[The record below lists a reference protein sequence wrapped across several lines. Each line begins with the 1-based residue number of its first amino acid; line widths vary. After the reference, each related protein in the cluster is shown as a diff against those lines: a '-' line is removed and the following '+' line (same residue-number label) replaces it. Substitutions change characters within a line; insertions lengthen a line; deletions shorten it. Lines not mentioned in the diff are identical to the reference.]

1 MSFWNLPAE
10 AGPSRSP
17 HLPYKAF
24 PQQDPTSPTK
34 IPVNSSTPL
43 VSASKHDSHVPTFL
57 VRSAT
62 EHDLYHAEQK
72 SLHTFAYGGLA
83 NSSPLTE
90 ASSAFSPPAAYR
102 TTFSNPS
109 SSSVS
114 SSSYPKSP
122 SHRNS
127 FSSVTVSEF
136 GGSAMS
142 DRFSWGRSSKRQS
155 KRASQDAKASGS
167 VRASDSSKKDGGRH
181 RSHTEG
187 YTGDIFVYSSRNLE
201 SHTDKLYSSRFLH
214 QRRKSDGPQRS
225 KFHFNS
231 ESCQHARSHRI
242 FRSQS
247 SNSLSHTFLENLGYK
262 HHSKASTYSLSL
274 VKDEDEGVS
283 SPPARVGIPSSP
295 LRESATFAEW
305 HAEIGLPPSWR
316 RLDDQNAI
324 DRFAI
329 MASSASSK
337 TLRRRSGEIVNVAA
351 LKAAQATKK
360 SLRVIRRAGSFDVGP
375 KTSVNAAKDCNRSRS
390 NSSSSLLTSLGL
402 IPRLDLRHH
411 RSHTLQELDSPQAR
425 AREAGERSEPASLS
439 LPASATASPRLQG
452 LGFHGDSGRSHAW
465 RFSQI
470 TEAEDEDKSFSTNL
484 PQIPQDQDASPSSES
499 DSGLHLHESNS
510 SGSSHR
516 DEPQTT
522 MFNQEAAHISSSAG
536 PTRIVPQCSSR
547 SEYERRHGLA
557 KRSYAALIDLLNP
570 ALHKEGKQQS
580 QGRQA
585 SLGGLGPVQMIVHGD
600 HGGRTISNG
609 GGSGSTY
616 GKGAGRARGNSN
628 GRGNGVHGGSA
639 GGGNMGGGG
648 ASGGGAGGGGP
659 PDRRG
664 GPPRGGNGSSDGAP
678 PVNSVYRR
686 LELVGRGA
694 YGAVYRGVHVETG
707 AAVALKVVNL
717 DTPDD
722 DVSDIQ
728 REVALLSQ
736 LREAASK
743 NVVRYWGCW
752 LKGPELWIV
761 MDFAEG
767 GSVRTLMK
775 AGPIAER
782 YCAIIVR
789 ETLIALN
796 YLHKSGII
804 HRDIKAANILLTST
818 GKILLCDFGVAA
830 SLASNSVHSKRSTF
844 VGTPYWMAPEV
855 ITEGETYDQKADV
868 WSLGITIYEMAT
880 GNPPLADVEQMRV
893 IMLIPKSKPPRLPLD
908 GDFSAA
914 MRDFVAACL
923 NEEPKERATSDELNK
938 LKWIKTYAKTPVSV
952 LKEVI
957 QSYNA
962 WTKAGGMRMSLIGAE
977 TADWGEAGNR
987 DSFAFDGRET
997 GEGWEFNTLRSARE
1011 WDEDE
1016 EEAED
1021 QPPRP
1026 IPIRDHPLLRLF
1038 DVEGSDGVTNPG
1050 AIYPQRGAISAA
1062 ENANTWRQAPSKV
1075 AATATLRAQQV
1086 PLQTPS
1092 LSSELT
1098 STKLKPT
1105 IHPNA
1110 QEKASFTGTG
1120 NTPFRFG
1127 VGGAA
1132 QPSSPFLEAPLRTDL
1147 MRKRSQSL
1155 TRPSNLSNSPS
1166 ATLNNPSSGGM
1177 AAIVIPDSRSLHDLS
1192 SPQVKSPS
1200 SSRIGAS
1207 RMGRAESNDTPPSSD
1222 TLYSDLER
1230 KIKTPGELVHHRQS
1244 HGGSDPTTAGS
1255 HASPRRH
1262 LQNLWDKGTNAQAYS
1277 RLARLRAGYVR
1288 RDSASLGSLSASAIG
1303 TGVGVGEGDGGGEIS
1318 ETPTA
1323 QIGSATGANAGA
1335 AAQGLTNQSKAA
1347 AGSSSMLAISSA
1359 GSNGSGTGTTAIPA
1373 AVSVWGT
1380 DKPPPPPL
1388 PKLLEG
1394 PPLRPLDF
1402 NELKTKDQVSASLG
1416 KTVDELGKWL
1426 DVLSLGL
1433 GRAVH
1438 AEQ

>member
-1 MSFWNLPAE
+1 MSFWSMSAE

-17 HLPYKAF
+17 HMSSKAF
-24 PQQDPTSPTK
+24 AHHPPSSPTK
-34 IPVNSSTPL
+34 ISMTSNTHL
-43 VSASKHDSHVPTFL
+43 ASASKHESHVPTFL

-62 EHDLYHAEQK
+62 EHDLYHAEHK

-83 NSSPLTE
+83 HSSPLTE
-90 ASSAFSPPAAYR
+90 TSSVMSPPAFYR

-114 SSSYPKSP
+114 SAGHPKSP

-127 FSSVTVSEF
+127 FSSVSVSEF
-136 GGSAMS
+136 GSSAMS

-155 KRASQDAKASGS
+155 SKRGSHDAKASAS
-167 VRASDSSKKDGGRH
+167 IRASESNKKDAGRH

-187 YTGDIFVYSSRNLE
+187 SSGDIFLYSSRNLE
-201 SHTDKLYSSRFLH
+201 ASSDRSQQPRFMH

-225 KFHFNS
+225 KFDTG
-231 ESCQHARSHRI
+231 SHRI
-242 FRSQS
+242 LRSQS
-247 SNSLSHTFLENLGYK
+247 SNSLSHAFFESRGYK
-262 HHSKASTYSLSL
+262 HQSKASTNSLSL
-274 VKDEDEGVS
+274 VKDEEEEIL
-283 SPPARVGIPSSP
+283 SPTTRIGIPSSP
-295 LRESATFAEW
+295 LRECETFADW
-305 HAEIGLPPSWR
+305 HAEDGLPLSR
-316 RLDDQNAI
+316 RKTDDQHAL

-329 MASSASSK
+329 MASSTSSK
-337 TLRRRSGEIVNVAA
+337 ALRRRSGEIVNVAA
-351 LKAAQATKK
+351 RSAAQATKK
-360 SLRVIRRAGSFDVGP
+360 SLRVIRRAGSFDVGS
-375 KTSVNAAKDCNRSRS
+375 KASMDAAKDCNRSRS
-390 NSSSSLLTSLGL
+390 NSSSSLLSSLGL
-402 IPRLDLRHH
+402 IPRLDSRHQ
-411 RSHTLQELDSPQAR
+411 RSQTLHELDDPHAR
-425 AREAGERSEPASLS
+425 TREPSEKSKPASLS
-439 LPASATASPRLQG
+439 LPTSATASPKLQG
-452 LGFHGDSGRSHAW
+452 LGFYSDSTRSHAW

-470 TEAEDEDKSFSTNL
+470 TEVEDEDKSFSKDL
-484 PQIPQDQDASPSSES
+484 PQLPRTQETTPSSES
-499 DSGLHLHESNS
+499 DQGLHLHSSNS
-510 SGSSHR
+510 SGGSHR
-516 DEPQTT
+516 DESQAQRLTREEP
-522 MFNQEAAHISSSAG
+522 APISSGSARMEPQS
-536 PTRIVPQCSSR
+536 PTQ
-547 SEYERRHGLA
+547 SENERRHGLA

-570 ALHKEGKQQS
+570 ALHKESKQQYRS
-580 QGRQA
+580 RQA
-585 SLGGLGPVQMIVHGD
+585 SLGGAGPVQVVAQGD
-600 HGGRTISNG
+600 QGGRTMAGAGAG
-609 GGSGSTY
+609 GGSGGTS
-616 GKGAGRARGNSN
+616 GNGVERARGNSAGRSN
-628 GRGNGVHGGSA
+628 GAYGGA
-639 GGGNMGGGG
+639 GGFGGNMNGGG

-664 GPPRGGNGSSDGAP
+664 GPPRGGGGNGSSELAP

-694 YGAVYRGVHVETG
+694 YGAVYRGIHVETG
-707 AAVALKVVNL
+707 ASVALKVVNL

-782 YCAIIVR
+782 YCAVIVR
-789 ETLIALN
+789 ETLVALN

-855 ITEGETYDQKADV
+855 ITEGKTYDQKADV

-908 GDFSAA
+908 GEFSPA

-1016 EEAED
+1016 EEAD
-1021 QPPRP
+1021 GQPAP

-1038 DVEGSDGVTNPG
+1038 DTEPSDGSTTNTN
-1050 AIYPQRGAISAA
+1050 ANASMYAQRGAPAAA
-1062 ENANTWRQAPSKV
+1062 EIANTWRQGASNGPN
-1075 AATATLRAQQV
+1075 AITATLRAQQAP
-1086 PLQTPS
+1086 PLPTQPQLSEQQLQASKSPSAAAATVKPS
-1092 LSSELT
+1092 LT
-1098 STKLKPT
+1098 S
-1105 IHPNA
+1105 A

-1127 VGGAA
+1127 VGGGIGSSA
-1132 QPSSPFLEAPLRTDL
+1132 QPSSPLSEVPRPELL

-1155 TRPSNLSNSPS
+1155 TRPSNLSNPTSNNT
-1166 ATLNNPSSGGM
+1166 ATA
-1177 AAIVIPDSRSLHDLS
+1177 AAIVIPDSKSLHDLQASTVS
-1192 SPQVKSPS
+1192 SPYSNLPPS
-1200 SSRIGAS
+1200 QRPQTT
-1207 RMGRAESNDTPPSSD
+1207 RMGRAESNDNLALPLPPSLPTTKPSP
-1222 TLYSDLER
+1222 SSASGSSHDL
-1230 KIKTPGELVHHRQS
+1230 IAHHRQS
-1244 HGGSDPTTAGS
+1244 HGGSDPTTSISTHQFSSSASSSS
-1255 HASPRRH
+1255 HH
-1262 LQNLWDKGTNAQAYS
+1262 HNLFWDHRGTPSTAQAYS
-1277 RLARLRAGYVR
+1277 RLARLRAGY
-1288 RDSASLGSLSASAIG
+1288 L
-1303 TGVGVGEGDGGGEIS
+1303 
-1318 ETPTA
+1318 
-1323 QIGSATGANAGA
+1323 
-1335 AAQGLTNQSKAA
+1335 
-1347 AGSSSMLAISSA
+1347 
-1359 GSNGSGTGTTAIPA
+1359 
-1373 AVSVWGT
+1373 
-1380 DKPPPPPL
+1380 PPPPPR
-1388 PKLLEG
+1388 KEKEMEATQIASSKSLLQK
-1394 PPLRPLDF
+1394 PP
-1402 NELKTKDQVSASLG
+1402 Q
-1416 KTVDELGKWL
+1416 
-1426 DVLSLGL
+1426 
-1433 GRAVH
+1433 
-1438 AEQ
+1438 

>member
-1 MSFWNLPAE
+1 MSFWQMSAE

-17 HLPYKAF
+17 H
-24 PQQDPTSPTK
+24 
-34 IPVNSSTPL
+34 V
-43 VSASKHDSHVPTFL
+43 ASKSFHHQDSSSPLKTAKHGSHVPTFI

-62 EHDLYHAEQK
+62 EQDLYHAEHK

-83 NSSPLTE
+83 LSSPSAE
-90 ASSAFSPPAAYR
+90 SSQAISPPAFYR

-109 SSSVS
+109 TSSISSSGH
-114 SSSYPKSP
+114 PRSP

-127 FSSVTVSEF
+127 FSSVSVSEF
-136 GGSAMS
+136 GGSAKS
-142 DRFSWGRSSKRQS
+142 DRLSWGRSLKSQS
-155 KRASQDAKASGS
+155 KRSSRDAKA
-167 VRASDSSKKDGGRH
+167 ASSSRTPDLGKKDAGRH

-187 YTGDIFVYSSRNLE
+187 SQFSLPNSGDIF
-201 SHTDKLYSSRFLH
+201 LYSSHNLEASSDKSHQPRLLH
-214 QRRKSDGPQRS
+214 QRRKSDGPIRS
-225 KFHFNS
+225 KFDTGSDFH
-231 ESCQHARSHRI
+231 HGRSHRI
-242 FRSQS
+242 LRSQS
-247 SNSLSHTFLENLGYK
+247 SNSLSHAFFEGRSIK
-262 HHSKASTYSLSL
+262 HQPKASTSSLSL
-274 VKDEDEGVS
+274 VKDEDEEVLV
-283 SPPARVGIPSSP
+283 PTTRVGVPNSP
-295 LRESATFAEW
+295 LRESQTFAAWNPED
-305 HAEIGLPPSWR
+305 HLPSTR
-316 RLDDQNAI
+316 KKLDDPHAL
-324 DRFAI
+324 DRFAM
-329 MASSASSK
+329 MASSHSSK
-337 TLRRRSGEIVNVAA
+337 ALRRRSGEVVSVAA

-360 SLRVIRRAGSFDVGP
+360 SLRVIRRAGSFDVGS
-375 KTSVNAAKDCNRSRS
+375 KSTADTAKDRDRSRS

-402 IPRLDLRHH
+402 IPKLDPRHQ
-411 RSHTLQELDSPQAR
+411 RSHTLHELNTPL
-425 AREAGERSEPASLS
+425 ERDQGKDMKGKSSSLS
-439 LPASATASPRLQG
+439 LPASATQSPKLQG
-452 LGFHGDSGRSHAW
+452 LGFYGESTRSHAW

-470 TEAEDEDKSFSTNL
+470 TEAEDEDKSFSKDL
-484 PQIPQDQDASPSSES
+484 PQLPQDTDGTPSSES
-499 DSGLHLHESNS
+499 DQGLHMQRSNS
-510 SGSSHR
+510 SGASSK
-516 DEPQTT
+516 DEIPATT
-522 MFNQEAAHISSSAG
+522 LIPGQVTAAVPG
-536 PTRIVPQCSSR
+536 PSRKEPKSPSR
-547 SEYERRHGLA
+547 SETERRNGLA

-570 ALHKEGKQQS
+570 ALHKETKQQQS
-580 QGRQA
+580 RGHPS
-585 SLGGLGPVQMIVHGD
+585 SLGGEGGAGLLQMLAHGD
-600 HGGRTISNG
+600 HGGRATSG
-609 GGSGSTY
+609 GGGHGAGSGS
-616 GKGAGRARGNSN
+616 GGGRARGNSN
-628 GRGNGVHGGSA
+628 AGRPNGFQGS
-639 GGGNMGGGG
+639 GGGG
-648 ASGGGAGGGGP
+648 GGGGGGGMNGAGGSGAGGGGP

-664 GPPRGGNGSSDGAP
+664 PPRGGGNGSSGGAP

-694 YGAVYRGVHVETG
+694 YGAVYRGVHVESG

-782 YCAIIVR
+782 YCAVIVR
-789 ETLIALN
+789 ETLVALN

-818 GKILLCDFGVAA
+818 GRILLCDFGVAA
-830 SLASNSVHSKRSTF
+830 SLASNSIHSKRSTF

-855 ITEGETYDQKADV
+855 ITEGKTYDQKADV

-908 GDFSAA
+908 GDFTPA

-923 NEEPKERATSDELNK
+923 NEEPKERATSDELTK
-938 LKWIKTYAKTPVSV
+938 LKWIKTYTKTPVSV
-952 LKEVI
+952 LKELI

-1011 WDEDE
+1011 WEEDE
-1016 EEAED
+1016 ADVD
-1021 QPPRP
+1021 QPAP

-1038 DVEGSDGVTNPG
+1038 DVEPADGVSHAG
-1050 AIYPQRGAISAA
+1050 IYGQRGATPAG
-1062 ENANTWRQAPSKV
+1062 ENANTWRQGGST
-1075 AATATLRAQQV
+1075 ATNANATTTLRAQQAPPQPQV
-1086 PLQTPS
+1086 EPAKPLT
-1092 LSSELT
+1092 T
-1098 STKLKPT
+1098 SPLKPT
-1105 IHPNA
+1105 LASA
-1110 QEKASFTGTG
+1110 QEKASFTGSG

-1127 VGGAA
+1127 AGGGIGGGAPPA
-1132 QPSSPFLEAPLRTDL
+1132 SPLGAERAHLP

-1155 TRPSNLSNSPS
+1155 TK
-1166 ATLNNPSSGGM
+1166 PSSSSTSSGPSEGSFPQIPYISQATG

-1192 SPQVKSPS
+1192 NSPSKPLLRPLPSGATRMTRAETTDNSTSIASPS
-1200 SSRIGAS
+1200 SSAALGGA
-1207 RMGRAESNDTPPSSD
+1207 AT
-1222 TLYSDLER
+1222 DL
-1230 KIKTPGELVHHRQS
+1230 IAHHRQS

-1255 HASPRRH
+1255 HASPSRH
-1262 LQNLWDKGTNAQAYS
+1262 LQNLWDKGANAQAYS

-1288 RDSASLGSLSASAIG
+1288 QASLGESNEDSGSSDPP
-1303 TGVGVGEGDGGGEIS
+1303 V
-1318 ETPTA
+1318 TPTA
-1323 QIGSATGANAGA
+1323 TTSAVGAVGKALGTPST
-1335 AAQGLTNQSKAA
+1335 TNA
-1347 AGSSSMLAISSA
+1347 AGHA
-1359 GSNGSGTGTTAIPA
+1359 
-1373 AVSVWGT
+1373 
-1380 DKPPPPPL
+1380 PPPPFWATSIDNKL
-1388 PKLLEG
+1388 GSGGLLEG
-1394 PPLRPLDF
+1394 PPLKPLDF
-1402 NELKTKDQVSASLG
+1402 ASLKTKEQVSASLG

-1438 AEQ
+1438 AEP

>member
-1 MSFWNLPAE
+1 MS
-10 AGPSRSP
+10 S
-17 HLPYKAF
+17 KAF
-24 PQQDPTSPTK
+24 AHHDPTSPTK
-34 IPVNSSTPL
+34 ISMTSNTQL
-43 VSASKHDSHVPTFL
+43 ASASKHESHVPTFL

-62 EHDLYHAEQK
+62 EHDLYHAEHK

-83 NSSPLTE
+83 HSSPLTE
-90 ASSAFSPPAAYR
+90 ASSAMSPPAFYR

-114 SSSYPKSP
+114 SAGHPKSP

-127 FSSVTVSEF
+127 FSSVSVSEF
-136 GGSAMS
+136 GSSAMS

-155 KRASQDAKASGS
+155 SKRGSQDAKMNASI
-167 VRASDSSKKDGGRH
+167 RASESSKKDGGRH

-187 YTGDIFVYSSRNLE
+187 SSGDIFLYSSRNLE
-201 SHTDKLYSSRFLH
+201 ASSDKSHQPRFMH

-225 KFHFNS
+225 KFDNG
-231 ESCQHARSHRI
+231 SHRI
-242 FRSQS
+242 LRSQS
-247 SNSLSHTFLENLGYK
+247 SNSLSHAFYETRGYK
-262 HHSKASTYSLSL
+262 HQSKTSTHSLSL
-274 VKDEDEGVS
+274 VKDEEEEIL
-283 SPPARVGIPSSP
+283 SPTTRIGIPSSP
-295 LRESATFAEW
+295 LRESETFADW
-305 HAEIGLPPSWR
+305 YAEDGLPPSWR
-316 RLDDQNAI
+316 KIDDQHAL

-329 MASSASSK
+329 MASSTSSK
-337 TLRRRSGEIVNVAA
+337 ALRRRSGEIVNVAA
-351 LKAAQATKK
+351 RSAAQATKK
-360 SLRVIRRAGSFDVGP
+360 GLRVIRRAGSFDVGS
-375 KTSVNAAKDCNRSRS
+375 KASMDASKDRNRSRS
-390 NSSSSLLTSLGL
+390 NSSSSLLSSLGL
-402 IPRLDLRHH
+402 IPRLDLRHQ
-411 RSHTLQELDSPQAR
+411 RSQTLHELDAPHVR
-425 AREAGERSEPASLS
+425 AREPSEKTKPASLS
-439 LPASATASPRLQG
+439 LPSSATASPKLQG
-452 LGFHGDSGRSHAW
+452 LGFYGDSTRSHAW

-470 TEAEDEDKSFSTNL
+470 TEAEDEDRSFSKDL
-484 PQIPQDQDASPSSES
+484 PQIPQEQGISPSSES
-499 DSGLHLHESNS
+499 DQVLHLHSSNS
-510 SGSSHR
+510 SGGSHR
-516 DEPQTT
+516 DEPQA
-522 MFNQEAAHISSSAG
+522 QRLIREEPAPVSLGPARVEPQS
-536 PTRIVPQCSSR
+536 PTR
-547 SEYERRHGLA
+547 SETERRHGLA

-570 ALHKEGKQQS
+570 ALHKETKQQS
-580 QGRQA
+580 RSRQA
-585 SLGGLGPVQMIVHGD
+585 SLGGAGPVQVVAQGD
-600 HGGRTISNG
+600 GGRTASGGGAG
-609 GGSGSTY
+609 GGSGGTS
-616 GKGAGRARGNSN
+616 GNGAGRARGNSAGRSN
-628 GRGNGVHGGSA
+628 GAYGGA
-639 GGGNMGGGG
+639 GGFGGNMNGGG
-648 ASGGGAGGGGP
+648 APGGGAGGGGP

-664 GPPRGGNGSSDGAP
+664 GPPRGGGGTASSDAAP

-694 YGAVYRGVHVETG
+694 YGAVYRGIHVETG
-707 AAVALKVVNL
+707 SAVALKVVNL

-728 REVALLSQ
+728 REGALLSQ

-782 YCAIIVR
+782 YCAVIVR
-789 ETLIALN
+789 ETLVALN

-804 HRDIKAANILLTST
+804 HRDIKAANILLAST

-855 ITEGETYDQKADV
+855 ITEGKTYDQKADV

-908 GDFSAA
+908 GEFSPA

-1016 EEAED
+1016 EEAD
-1021 QPPRP
+1021 GQPAP

-1038 DVEGSDGVTNPG
+1038 DIEPSDGSTSTAAG
-1050 AIYPQRGAISAA
+1050 SMYAQRGAPAAA
-1062 ENANTWRQAPSKV
+1062 ENANTWRQGASNGPNTNAIT
-1075 AATATLRAQQV
+1075 AALRAQQA
-1086 PLQTPS
+1086 PQPPPPPQPQLSEQQLQASKSPSAAATVKPS
-1092 LSSELT
+1092 LT
-1098 STKLKPT
+1098 S
-1105 IHPNA
+1105 A

-1127 VGGAA
+1127 VGGGIGSSAH
-1132 QPSSPFLEAPLRTDL
+1132 PSSPLSEVPPTRPDVL

-1155 TRPSNLSNSPS
+1155 TRPSNLSSS
-1166 ATLNNPSSGGM
+1166 TSNNPAAAA
-1177 AAIVIPDSRSLHDLS
+1177 AAIVIPDSRSLHDLQPSTVS
-1192 SPQVKSPS
+1192 SAYAKSPPNQ
-1200 SSRIGAS
+1200 RPQAT
-1207 RMGRAESNDTPPSSD
+1207 RMGRAESNDNPHPLSSLSTIKPSS
-1222 TLYSDLER
+1222 SGSSNDL
-1230 KIKTPGELVHHRQS
+1230 IAHHRQS
-1244 HGGSDPTTAGS
+1244 HGGSDPTTTSSSSPHHNLFWDHRSGS
-1255 HASPRRH
+1255 
-1262 LQNLWDKGTNAQAYS
+1262 TNGQSYS
-1277 RLARLRAGYVR
+1277 RLARLRAGYLLAQ
-1288 RDSASLGSLSASAIG
+1288 RDGSDTSSLVEEFTPEPPTTTTASA
-1303 TGVGVGEGDGGGEIS
+1303 
-1318 ETPTA
+1318 
-1323 QIGSATGANAGA
+1323 AT
-1335 AAQGLTNQSKAA
+1335 
-1347 AGSSSMLAISSA
+1347 
-1359 GSNGSGTGTTAIPA
+1359 
-1373 AVSVWGT
+1373 
-1380 DKPPPPPL
+1380 KPPPPITAAGGKPTSSTTITTSTEKGPSLKPL
-1388 PKLLEG
+1388 NFE
-1394 PPLRPLDF
+1394 
-1402 NELKTKDQVSASLG
+1402 ELKTKDQVSSSLAQ
-1416 KTVDELGKWL
+1416 TVDDLGKWL

-1438 AEQ
+1438 AEL